1 MMLSQCGVGNMAVMA
16 DLTKGTLA
24 TRASTRLRQDGRG
37 VTAVEYGIVAAFL
50 CLVLLGI
57 FSKFGAVLVTMFN
70 RASSGI

>member
-1 MMLSQCGVGNMAVMA
+1 MA
-16 DLTKGTLA
+16 DLADFLQRTLA
-24 TRASTRLRQDGRG
+24 DGAGLCRWWRLHRDGRG

-57 FSKFGAVLVTMFN
+57 FSGFGGVLTTMFN